1 MLIASTCKMR
11 PEELYKA
18 QNVLPDVSS
27 LIDVTDKATLR
38 LLKAYRGIKDQAT
51 QRQMVA
57 LIETIADAQ

>member
-1 MLIASTCKMR
+1 MR

-38 LLKAYRGIKDQAT
+38 LLKAYSGIKDQAT